1 MDQYYI
7 VGSVLYQTQGK
18 KLENYMYA
26 ISRNHAS
33 SPLQLLSI
41 ENLDLTTFQDALVM
55 RI

>member
-7 VGSVLYQTQGK
+7 VGSVLYQTQGR

-55 RI
+55 RL